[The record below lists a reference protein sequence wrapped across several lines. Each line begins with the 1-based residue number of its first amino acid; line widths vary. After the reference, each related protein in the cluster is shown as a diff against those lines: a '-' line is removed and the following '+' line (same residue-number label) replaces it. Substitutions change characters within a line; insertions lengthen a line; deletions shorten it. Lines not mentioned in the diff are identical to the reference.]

1 MIIHKVKDKNPS
13 NSAGYTPLHFAARK
27 GHFSIAELIINN
39 IEDLNPRNRIGQTPF
54 DCAIAHK
61 DIQTLIEAAM
71 SKQIENASKRRRLQ

>member
-39 IEDLNPRNRIGQTPF
+39 IEDLNPRNNIGRTPF
-54 DCAIAHK
+54 DCAFVHK
-61 DIQTLIEAAM
+61 DIQKLIKTAM
-71 SKQIENASKRRRLQ
+71 LKQSENELKRRRLQ

>member
-61 DIQTLIEAAM
+61 DIQKLIEAAM
-71 SKQIENASKRRRLQ
+71 SKQIENASKRRLQ